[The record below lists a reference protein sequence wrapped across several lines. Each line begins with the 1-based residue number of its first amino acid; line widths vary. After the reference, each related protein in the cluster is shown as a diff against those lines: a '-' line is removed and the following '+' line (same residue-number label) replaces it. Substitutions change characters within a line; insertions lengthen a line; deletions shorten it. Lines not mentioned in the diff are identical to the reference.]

1 MSDTKKVR
9 KPNTRGLENKREK
22 AKANLAVGR
31 AKRQQMIKE
40 RKEQAAQEYDVD
52 TSESDSESDAEDYV
66 LSKKPKAKVTKTQ
79 DTDIRIEVNEMK
91 SVLAELVQMQKKHK
105 KPKEKTNTKIV
116 VLQPNNEIKP
126 KKDTAMD
133 SFQERMKKIF
143 N

>member
-52 TSESDSESDAEDYV
+52 TSESDSESNDKDYV

-91 SVLAELVQMQKKHK
+91 SVLDVQMQKKHK

-133 SFQERMKKIF
+133 SFQERMTKR
-143 N
+143 